1 MSDNFE
7 GNEFSTVAIHSGK
20 GKKKNPGVLV
30 TPIYQSTSYVFDS
43 VKDGKEKCESNDYGF
58 CYTRIGNPTQE
69 VLEEKIAALEGAE
82 SSLAFASGVAA
93 ASALLFHVFKA
104 GDHAIV
110 DDTVYSAT
118 HNLFD
123 TMLKKFGVETTFT
136 DTSKIENIEKAIRP
150 NTRMIYFESPAN
162 PTMKVIDL
170 EAVGNV
176 GEKHNITTVVD
187 STFASPYL
195 QNPIKLGIDVVIH
208 SATKY
213 ICGHGDAMGGLVVGT
228 KKLVEGVR
236 DDTLKNLGG
245 CISPFNA
252 FLLIRGLKTL
262 DIRMQK
268 HCESALI
275 IARYLENHPKVR
287 KVFYP
292 GLESHPQHEVAKKQ
306 MKDWG
311 AVITFD
317 LKGGMDAG
325 VKLMEGVKLCRLA
338 VSLGD
343 VDTLVEHPASMTHW
357 YIAKE
362 EREKGG
368 ITDGLVRMSV
378 GLEGT
383 EDIINDLEQAL
394 SNC

>member
-1 MSDNFE
+1 MTHKLEDKA
-7 GNEFSTVAIHSGK
+7 FSTRAIHSGK
-20 GKKKNPGVLV
+20 GKKKDPGVLV
-30 TPIYQSTSYVFDS
+30 TPIYQSTSYVFES
-43 VKDGKEKCESNDYGF
+43 VQDGKEKFESNDYGF

-69 VLEEKIAALEGAE
+69 VFEEKIAALEGAE
-82 SSLAFASGVAA
+82 CALPFASGVAST
-93 ASALLFHVFKA
+93 SALLFHVFKS

-123 TMLKKFGVETTFT
+123 TMLKKFGVKTTFI
-136 DTSKIENIEKAIRP
+136 DTSKIENVEKAIKP
-150 NTRMIYFESPAN
+150 NTKMIYFESPAN

-170 EAVGNV
+170 EAVAKV
-176 GEKHNITTVVD
+176 GKKHNIMTVVD

-195 QNPIKLGIDVVIH
+195 QNPIKFGIDVVIH

-228 KKLVEGVR
+228 KELVEGVR
-236 DDTLKNLGG
+236 DNTLKNLGG

-252 FLLIRGLKTL
+252 FLMIRGLKTL
-262 DIRMQK
+262 DIRMKK
-268 HCESALI
+268 HCESALT
-275 IARYLENHPKVR
+275 IARYLESHPKVQ

-292 GLESHPQHEVAKKQ
+292 GLKSHPQHEVAKKQ

-311 AVITFD
+311 AVITFN
-317 LKGGMDAG
+317 LIGGVDAG
-325 VKLMEGVKLCRLA
+325 VTLMESVELCRLA

-343 VDTLVEHPASMTHW
+343 VETLVEHPASMTHW
-357 YIAKE
+357 YISKE

-378 GLEGT
+378 GLESDD
-383 EDIINDLEQAL
+383 DIIGDLEQAL
-394 SNC
+394 SKI